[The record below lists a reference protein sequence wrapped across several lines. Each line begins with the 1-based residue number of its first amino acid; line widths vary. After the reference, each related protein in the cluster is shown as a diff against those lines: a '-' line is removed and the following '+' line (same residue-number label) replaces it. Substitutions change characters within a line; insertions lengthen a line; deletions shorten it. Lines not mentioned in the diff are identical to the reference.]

1 MRNPSRSSARLNRL
15 VSLAVGELIARCQ
28 NRSRQ
33 YAFKRMWQ
41 VAIDQ
46 PALVRHVGGKMQ
58 VPQWLQRLGANP
70 KHCPAEEIELEL
82 VGGHPHT
89 FSNLQRQ
96 RSISRPG
103 EILGIASL
111 RQSEHFR

>member
-1 MRNPSRSSARLNRL
+1 MRNPRPSSARLNRL
-15 VSLAVGELIARCQ
+15 VTLAVGELVARHQ

-33 YAFKRMWQ
+33 YAFKRMRK

-58 VPQWLQRLGANP
+58 VPQRLQRLWANP
-70 KHCPAEEIELEL
+70 EHCPAEEIELEL
-82 VGGHPHT
+82 VGWHPHT

-96 RSISRPG
+96 RSIGRPG
-103 EILGIASL
+103 EIL
-111 RQSEHFR
+111 